1 MGAGVQMSRVVCIVL
16 LLPLCGCIAFRT
28 GPEQTEDRVT
38 SQRDVETKVVSFDG
52 FNPTVTDSSEIRLR
66 LFALGEFTIV
76 SEKEVEIMSRVPGRT
91 AFGLMPWMG
100 DDYMQ
105 VENKKFGHFVLSFC
119 LNYILVLTPTLTSL
133 LVEPFSDYPRVE
145 GFNDHNFA
153 GFGLFGF
160 YRYNDKSEKWNSAGS
175 RTDRSESPIENLP
188 VGEFSIDY
196 AGRILRSEN
205 REIVLPESLRFG
217 HEVRARLLSA
227 KMRSA
232 SLQEKADKF
241 IGSEIVWDIGGRGSP
256 ETRQTFAVSAE
267 KILGRWEY
275 AQSIRMFAHGKAVK
289 TGTEEVRV
297 LRGGLEFRSGGAC
310 EWLLHDGKAD
320 IRTTGM
326 WKQNGDSIA
335 MTVANS
341 DGVVMNMT
349 VRSVISDGS
358 ELEVRCEDL
367 NRALSQFMLASVI
380 GSVPKGVLDSAS
392 YGDNDAILARVTS
405 GNGDAQE
412 GDAPEKILDIVC
424 SPLILERE
432 KD

>member
-1 MGAGVQMSRVVCIVL
+1 MSRVVCLVL

-52 FNPTVTDSSEIRLR
+52 FNPTVADSSEIRLR
-66 LFALGEFTIV
+66 LSASGDFTV
-76 SEKEVEIMSRVPGRT
+76 VHEKDVETMSRVPGRT
-91 AFGLMPWMG
+91 AFGLMPWMS
-100 DDYMQ
+100 DNRMQ
-105 VENKKFGHFVLSFC
+105 SELGKPGVPHIILSICF
-119 LNYILVLTPTLTSL
+119 NYIGVLTPTLYAL
-133 LVEPFSDYPRVE
+133 FFEPFSDYPDM
-145 GFNDHNFA
+145 GTWSYNDHTFA
-153 GFGLFGF
+153 GFSLFGF

-196 AGRILRSEN
+196 AGRILRSKN

-241 IGSEIVWDIGGRGSP
+241 IGSEIVWDIGGRGCP

-275 AQSIRMFAHGKAVK
+275 AQSIRMFVHGKAVK

-297 LRGGLEFRSGGAC
+297 LRGELEFRSGGAC

-326 WKQNGDSIA
+326 WRQNGDSIA
-335 MTVANS
+335 MTVANA

-349 VRSVISDGS
+349 VRSVASDGS
-358 ELEVRCEDL
+358 ELKVKCEDL
-367 NRALSQFMLASVI
+367 NRVLRQFMLASVI

-392 YGDNDAILARVTS
+392 YGDNDVILARVTS
-405 GNGDAQE
+405 GKGDAQE

-432 KD
+432 KE

>member
-267 KILGRWEY
+267 KILG
-275 AQSIRMFAHGKAVK
+275 
-289 TGTEEVRV
+289 
-297 LRGGLEFRSGGAC
+297 GGNMRSPSGC
-310 EWLLHDGKAD
+310 LP
-320 IRTTGM
+320 M
-326 WKQNGDSIA
+326 
-335 MTVANS
+335 
-341 DGVVMNMT
+341 
-349 VRSVISDGS
+349 
-358 ELEVRCEDL
+358 
-367 NRALSQFMLASVI
+367 
-380 GSVPKGVLDSAS
+380 
-392 YGDNDAILARVTS
+392 AR
-405 GNGDAQE
+405 
-412 GDAPEKILDIVC
+412 
-424 SPLILERE
+424 R
-432 KD
+432 

>member
-1 MGAGVQMSRVVCIVL
+1 MSRVVCLVL

-66 LFALGEFTIV
+66 LVALGEFTIV
-76 SEKEVEIMSRVPGRT
+76 SEKEVETMSRVPGRT

-241 IGSEIVWDIGGRGSP
+241 IGSEIVWDIGGRGCP

-275 AQSIRMFAHGKAVK
+275 AQSIRMFVHGKAVK

-297 LRGGLEFRSGGAC
+297 LRGELEFRSGGAC

-326 WKQNGDSIA
+326 WRQNGDSIA
-335 MTVANS
+335 MTVANA

-349 VRSVISDGS
+349 VRSVASDGS
-358 ELEVRCEDL
+358 ELKVKCEDL
-367 NRALSQFMLASVI
+367 NRVLRQFMLASVI

-392 YGDNDAILARVTS
+392 YGDNDVILARVTS
-405 GNGDAQE
+405 GKGDAQE

-432 KD
+432 KE